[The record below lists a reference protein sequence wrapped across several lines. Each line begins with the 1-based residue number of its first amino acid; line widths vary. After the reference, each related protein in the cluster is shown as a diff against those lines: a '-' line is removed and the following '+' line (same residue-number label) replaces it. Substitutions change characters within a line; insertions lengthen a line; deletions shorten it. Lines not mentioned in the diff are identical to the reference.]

1 MASHPEGRRVGGEA
15 PPALPAL
22 PAHDLVRPL
31 LVELCMNYNERV
43 AEDRV
48 VDEADSERGA
58 IRSSAS
64 RYSTKAALVRPR
76 LSVIEKLVAA
86 RRASLLVLCARDAA
100 KKQPYLDSNMH
111 NYRSYIRCN
120 RRLRHAMEGR
130 GVGGKGSAVTVA
142 EG

>member
-1 MASHPEGRRVGGEA
+1 MSVSPRTVSSI
-15 PPALPAL
+15 
-22 PAHDLVRPL
+22 
-31 LVELCMNYNERV
+31 
-43 AEDRV
+43 
-48 VDEADSERGA
+48 DEADSERGA

-86 RRASLLVLCARDAA
+86 RRARAFLPAKSSQTIFGLKDAH
-100 KKQPYLDSNMH
+100 L
-111 NYRSYIRCN
+111 IRCN
-120 RRLRHAMEGR
+120 RRLRHAKEGR